1 MQSESVVEAE
11 IPTRSFT
18 MVGRLRDFFRK
29 QFHAGRGGR
38 AKLAISTSFISRV
51 VTTAISLVVVP
62 ITVRYLGNEG
72 YGLMTTISAVVAWL
86 QFANLGIGLG
96 LQNALTEETARGNAQ
111 AQKQLVS
118 TAVFSLLAI
127 GLVLMVAGLI
137 AFPQVQWTRLFPP
150 TTSRFTTEIP
160 WTVLV
165 VFLGFVSTIVLG
177 FVNPIY
183 AARLELHIGN
193 IQTLVISVCTLLG
206 TLVAVHNHWGLI
218 GVVSCTIGLTA
229 VMQWAFAI
237 WVLYGR
243 GLSEIRPTL
252 SQFTR
257 TAAHRLYKTGIE
269 FFIMGL
275 CNIAFFGIDSFLIA
289 RFLTID
295 RVTPYS
301 VAQKIFL
308 HTDGILGVMT
318 ASLWAAYG
326 NAKAQGDYAWIRRTH
341 GKMLRIFAAAYGIVG
356 IVAIFFGHSLL
367 GWWVGRA
374 AAPGTILIVG
384 VGLYFCVRSWTSLH
398 AFLLNGLNVIRPQVW
413 CLATTAVFAVGL
425 DLLLIKRLGP
435 LGLAV
440 GGFIAFILTGAW
452 YLPYLAYKA
461 IHVEGT

>member
-18 MVGRLRDFFRK
+18 MVGRLRVFFRK

-160 WTVLV
+160 WAVLV

-237 WVLYGR
+237 WVLYR
-243 GLSEIRPTL
+243 SE
-252 SQFTR
+252 
-257 TAAHRLYKTGIE
+257 E
-269 FFIMGL
+269 
-275 CNIAFFGIDSFLIA
+275 
-289 RFLTID
+289 
-295 RVTPYS
+295 
-301 VAQKIFL
+301 
-308 HTDGILGVMT
+308 
-318 ASLWAAYG
+318 
-326 NAKAQGDYAWIRRTH
+326 
-341 GKMLRIFAAAYGIVG
+341 
-356 IVAIFFGHSLL
+356 
-367 GWWVGRA
+367 
-374 AAPGTILIVG
+374 
-384 VGLYFCVRSWTSLH
+384 
-398 AFLLNGLNVIRPQVW
+398 
-413 CLATTAVFAVGL
+413 
-425 DLLLIKRLGP
+425 
-435 LGLAV
+435 
-440 GGFIAFILTGAW
+440 
-452 YLPYLAYKA
+452 
-461 IHVEGT
+461 